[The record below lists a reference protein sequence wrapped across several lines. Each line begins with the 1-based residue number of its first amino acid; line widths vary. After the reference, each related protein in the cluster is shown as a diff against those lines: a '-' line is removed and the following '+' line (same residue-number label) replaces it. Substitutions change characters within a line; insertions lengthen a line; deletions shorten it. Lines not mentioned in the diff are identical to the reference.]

1 MPQRKPVI
9 GVMGGHKATQA
20 TKDMAHEL
28 GGLIARRGWVLLT
41 GGRNVGVM
49 GASARGAKDAGG
61 IVIGIL
67 PGANTKGASPDL
79 DFAIPTGL
87 GHVRNSI
94 NVLASDVII
103 ACPGALGTLN
113 EVTFALMHKKP
124 VILLGI
130 DPGSMLDR
138 YRRNGALRSAANPN
152 DAISQAAHCLTLRPR
167 G

>member
-1 MPQRKPVI
+1 MRQRKPVI
-9 GVMGGHKATQA
+9 GVMGGHKTTQA

-49 GASARGAKDAGG
+49 AASARGATDAGG

-67 PGANTKGASPDL
+67 PGVNTKGASPDL

-87 GHVRNSI
+87 GHARNSI

-130 DPGSMLDR
+130 DPGPWLDR
-138 YRRNGALRSAANPN
+138 YRGNRGLRTASDPK
-152 DAISQAAHCLTLRPR
+152 DAINQAARCLAGRSSA
-167 G
+167 